1 MLLKRRTA
9 LRMKPWRNFLADVVA
24 HKDAM
29 NKLPNVQECDAS
41 KDEAHTVAGH
51 QKTNL
56 KKECGI

>member
-1 MLLKRRTA
+1 
-9 LRMKPWRNFLADVVA
+9 MKPWRNFLADVVA